1 VRRGDVGGRVS
12 WVRLDDG
19 YPEHPKVADLSD
31 AAFRADV
38 EGTCFSSRSRR
49 DGHIPAG
56 VALRMWGKGPI
67 TELVAAG
74 KWHEGRGCG
83 TETCILGT
91 GDGYVVHDFLDY
103 NDPEFVRDARRNAAS
118 NAARIRWSIEE
129 ENRAQTDARSNATAN
144 AESPD
149 SAMRTYI
156 GVGGSGSKNMES
168 PEFVEFYDKV
178 YPRKQGRG
186 AARKAWASAIRKA
199 NPQDILAAAHR
210 FADDPN
216 REPAFTPH
224 PSTWLNQERWSDDP
238 LPPRGGHRAKG
249 SVQNL
254 LAFADRMEN
263 R

>member
-1 VRRGDVGGRVS
+1 MS

-49 DGHIPAG
+49 DGHIPSG
-56 VALRMWGKGPI
+56 VALRLWGKGPI
-67 TELVAAG
+67 TELIAAG

-83 TETCILGT
+83 SETCISGT
-91 GDGYVVHDFLDY
+91 GDGYVVHDFLAY
-103 NDPEFVRDARRNAAS
+103 NDPDFVRDARS
-118 NAARIRWSIEE
+118 NAARNAARMRWEGQ
-129 ENRAQTDARSNATAN
+129 AQEDAGRSAMRN
-144 AESPD
+144 AEMPD

-156 GVGGSGSKNMES
+156 GEGGSRGSKNMES
-168 PEFVEFYDKV
+168 DEFIEFYEHV
-178 YPRKQGRG
+178 YPRRQGRG
-186 AARKAWASAIRKA
+186 AARKAWVSAIRKA
-199 NPQDILAAAHR
+199 NPQDIIAGAHR

-238 LPPRGGHRAKG
+238 LPPRGGHRARG
-249 SVQNL
+249 SVDNL
-254 LAFADRMEN
+254 LNLAKRMPQ
-263 R
+263 